1 MKERFIKKLLI
12 TMTQMKALTQD
23 LRRADFIISRR
34 TEVGKGHLHFDQFLD
49 FLKAYAMD
57 NLPEIDTDLN

>member
-1 MKERFIKKLLI
+1 
-12 TMTQMKALTQD
+12 MTQMKALTQD